1 MPTPKNEKTA
11 SADKNPGRDR
21 DKKTIAV
28 GHKFGKISLEI
39 MRQFEAPNACRSEER
54 RVGKEC

>member
-28 GHKFGKISLEI
+28 GHRFGKISLEI
-39 MRQFEAPNACRSEER
+39 MRQFEAPKACEAKTKSR
-54 RVGKEC
+54 